1 MKYVIPIL
9 SLIISVIA
17 LAVAIPRCELGF
29 DYLGVIVA
37 IISLA
42 TAFAVGFQIW
52 NALSLETRLKE
63 LKSQVEKEYIEKMNS
78 LEDKFTSEINLK
90 SDILSCISQYQTAIV
105 SASICIVNQ
114 SYSGAFFFY
123 IQALEFET
131 ILLNEYNTKL
141 PCYVEP
147 SIHAIIDKQ
156 TIKITDPEEQKYII
170 KTIIDSGKEEL
181 IEKIGIIKTKIFKSE
196 HAQD

>member
-17 LAVAIPRCELGF
+17 LAVAIPRQNLGF

-78 LEDKFTSEINLK
+78 LEIRLKNDYNNRVADISIMNTFSTALTFAEVSINNKNYTRAFMSYIHALECETLISK
-90 SDILSCISQYQTAIV
+90 NSDIDLKTTVVPMLKMVIDSMPV
-105 SASICIVNQ
+105 SVTEQ
-114 SYSGAFFFY
+114 
-123 IQALEFET
+123 E
-131 ILLNEYNTKL
+131 
-141 PCYVEP
+141 
-147 SIHAIIDKQ
+147 D
-156 TIKITDPEEQKYII
+156 QKYII

-181 IEKIGIIKTKIFKSE
+181 IEKIGIIKSKIFQSE
-196 HAQD
+196 A

>member
-1 MKYVIPIL
+1 MKYVISIL

-17 LAVAIPRCELGF
+17 LAVAIPRRELGF

-63 LKSQVEKEYIEKMNS
+63 LKADVMADNKAQIES
-78 LEDKFTSEINLK
+78 LETKLK
-90 SDILSCISQYQTAIV
+90 ADYSKMMKGMSVLESYRTAIIT
-105 SASICIVNQ
+105 ATIALTNK
-114 SYSGAFFFY
+114 SYDRALFSF
-123 IQALEFET
+123 IQALEFEM
-131 ILLNEYNTKL
+131 ILLNECNAKL
-141 PCYVEP
+141 PCSVEP
-147 SIHAIIDKQ
+147 SIHSIISEQ
-156 TIKITDPEEQKYII
+156 TIKITDPEEQKFII

-181 IEKIGIIKTKIFKSE
+181 IEKIGIIKSKIFQSE
-196 HAQD
+196 ASV